1 MLQELKGFR
10 APEFM
15 LNKIRSYLNSLR
27 TEPLADLSELL
38 DMQLLP
44 EFCDKEVRSVD
55 MYSWLAS
62 HSFDRHLGFKIYR
75 NDFDVNCAGY
85 CLSFQ
90 GRSWHFLVSVSQG
103 KLTFDSGPSSSTL
116 LDSGKLFLLACSLL
130 RERGRYRLSIG
141 GKALSCTYR
150 KWMFVWGCV
159 ILSFWTVWSWL

>member
-55 MYSWLAS
+55 MYS
-62 HSFDRHLGFKIYR
+62 
-75 NDFDVNCAGY
+75 
-85 CLSFQ
+85 
-90 GRSWHFLVSVSQG
+90 
-103 KLTFDSGPSSSTL
+103 
-116 LDSGKLFLLACSLL
+116 
-130 RERGRYRLSIG
+130 
-141 GKALSCTYR
+141 
-150 KWMFVWGCV
+150 
-159 ILSFWTVWSWL
+159 